1 VPEGL
6 DDFGARWL
14 FARVD
19 GGLSQGVAAHAG
31 EQVLIAI
38 PDPVRISPLSCSG
51 SSFSPAACRFSSRM
65 ICCMPPQSPE

>member
-31 EQVLIAI
+31 EQVL
-38 PDPVRISPLSCSG
+38 
-51 SSFSPAACRFSSRM
+51 
-65 ICCMPPQSPE
+65 MPFRTPCGLAP